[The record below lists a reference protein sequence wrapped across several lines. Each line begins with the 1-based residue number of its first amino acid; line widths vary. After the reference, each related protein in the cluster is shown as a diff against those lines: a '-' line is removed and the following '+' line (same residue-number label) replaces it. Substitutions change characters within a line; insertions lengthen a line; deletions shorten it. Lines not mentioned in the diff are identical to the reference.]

1 MTTQF
6 RGVIPPVVTPLTAS
20 GEVDK
25 ASFVRSINRMIDAGV
40 DGLFTLGSSGE
51 VAFSTDARRR
61 EIIETVMN
69 AVDGRVPV
77 LVGCIDTE
85 TNRVIEHAKAAE
97 ELGASAIVA
106 TCPFY
111 ALGGMGE
118 VERHFRLI
126 HDAVP
131 DLPLFAY
138 DIPVCVHTKLPGD
151 LLVRLGK
158 DGVLAGVK
166 DSSND
171 DVAFRF
177 LADDNAKAGH
187 PLTLLTGQEVVV
199 DGAYMAGADGSV
211 PGLANV
217 EADGYVRMWNAAET
231 GDWDAV
237 RKEQDRLSALM
248 RIVTVPQDVAGF
260 GAGVGAFKTAMAL
273 LGVIDTNQM
282 PDPVLPLKD
291 ENVKRIAAV
300 LRECG
305 MELART
311 PDEVSSS
318 TEF

>member
-111 ALGGMGE
+111 ALGGMEE

-311 PDEVSSS
+311 PDEVSAS

>member
-25 ASFVRSINRMIDAGV
+25 ASFARSINRMIDAGV

-69 AVDGRVPV
+69 AVGGRVPV

-111 ALGGMGE
+111 ALGGMEE

-177 LADDNAKAGH
+177 LVDDNAKAGH

-311 PDEVSSS
+311 PDEVSAS